1 MLDTLKRFWK
11 EEDGMGVVE
20 IALII
25 IVLVGLAVIFKDK
38 ITELVENIL
47 KKITGD
53 AKGVYDPES

>member
-1 MLDTLKRFWK
+1 MLDTLKRFWN

-47 KKITGD
+47 EKITGD

>member
-47 KKITGD
+47 EKITGD